1 MSRIGIVLGAAA
13 VVLTAGAIAVPA
25 LAGTA
30 EDAPRAELTPQAEQA
45 PAPEA
50 QPKFP
55 GDPYAGR
62 CVYWLTGDT
71 QLREC
76 GR

>member
-1 MSRIGIVLGAAA
+1 MSRIRIVLGAAA
-13 VVLTAGAIAVPA
+13 VVLTAAGIAVPA

-30 EDAPRAELTPQAEQA
+30 EDEPRAELTPQVEQA
-45 PAPEA
+45 PAPAA
-50 QPKFP
+50 QPKYP
-55 GDPYAGR
+55 GDPYAGK

-71 QLREC
+71 RIREC